1 MPLVGAPQSNKM
13 TRDEEDEQKS
23 ALDVANPDEILKV
36 SPRRRKKVVTFA
48 SLGDLAQVQ
57 ALATN
62 EADPQTSELEKGDGS
77 EESMPS
83 APVDPGHFLNMP
95 LEDYDATGK
104 NVCTAIVNS

>member
-13 TRDEEDEQKS
+13 TRDEEDEHKS

-48 SLGDLAQVQ
+48 SLADLAQVQ

-62 EADPQTSELEKGDGS
+62 EADSNTLELEKADGS
-77 EESMPS
+77 EEPTQVAQLDPS
-83 APVDPGHFLNMP
+83 HFLNMP

>member
-62 EADPQTSELEKGDGS
+62 EADPQTSELEKGDRIFI
-77 EESMPS
+77 
-83 APVDPGHFLNMP
+83 A
-95 LEDYDATGK
+95 
-104 NVCTAIVNS
+104 